1 MKIDTITVTQ
11 EQVEKIL
18 EIEESH
24 FADFKSK
31 RISPS
36 KLTNTISAFANAVG
50 GEVYIGI
57 EEIENKS
64 KKSWDGFSSIEDANG
79 FIQVFEKLFP
89 LGDNFSYTFLHYN
102 NSYILK
108 LEIKKNKDVIVA
120 NDGEIYKRR
129 SAQNLKITS
138 QEDIERLK
146 LDKGLYSFEDNTLD
160 IPVEFVSDSL
170 SIYEFMIEI
179 IPTNEP
185 LAWLKK
191 QLLILGD
198 KPKVSAVLLFSDE
211 PQAALPKQSAIKI
224 YKYRTKA
231 LEGTRETL
239 DFDPISIEGNLYK
252 IIKESVSKVKEII
265 ESSKI
270 LDEYGLQSINY
281 PAIALHEIITNAVLH
296 RDYSIQADVHIR
308 IFDNRVEIES
318 PGVLPGHVTI
328 KNILNEQF
336 ARNGTLVRL
345 INKFPDAPNK
355 DVGEGLNSAFDE
367 IKNLRLKKPSIV
379 EKENSVLVT
388 ILHEPLA
395 SAEQLIMDYL
405 ETHNEITNAEG
416 RELTGVISADI
427 MKQTFYKLRDKGL
440 IKKSEDDGKQGRK
453 SSWIKIK

>member
-1 MKIDTITVTQ
+1 MKIDTIIITQ
-11 EQVEKIL
+11 EQVNKIL

-36 KLTNTISAFANAVG
+36 KLTNTISALANAVG

-64 KKSWDGFSSIEDANG
+64 KKSWDGFSTIEDANG

-89 LGDNFSYTFLHYN
+89 LGDNFSYNFLHFN
-102 NSYILK
+102 DSYVLK
-108 LEIKKNKDVIVA
+108 IEIKKNKDIIVA

-138 QEDIERLK
+138 QEEIERLK

-231 LEGTRETL
+231 IEGTRETL
-239 DFDPISIEGNLYK
+239 DFDPISIEGNLYN
-252 IIKESVSKVKEII
+252 IIRESVTKVKEII

-270 LDEYGLQSINY
+270 LDEYGLQSVNY

-296 RDYSIQADVHIR
+296 RDYSIQADIHIR

-318 PGVLPGHVTI
+318 PGVFTRSCYYTKYP
-328 KNILNEQF
+328 
-336 ARNGTLVRL
+336 
-345 INKFPDAPNK
+345 
-355 DVGEGLNSAFDE
+355 
-367 IKNLRLKKPSIV
+367 
-379 EKENSVLVT
+379 
-388 ILHEPLA
+388 
-395 SAEQLIMDYL
+395 
-405 ETHNEITNAEG
+405 
-416 RELTGVISADI
+416 
-427 MKQTFYKLRDKGL
+427 
-440 IKKSEDDGKQGRK
+440 
-453 SSWIKIK
+453 

>member
-1 MKIDTITVTQ
+1 MKIDTIIITQ
-11 EQVEKIL
+11 EQVNKIL

-36 KLTNTISAFANAVG
+36 KLTNTISALANAVG

-64 KKSWDGFSSIEDANG
+64 KKAWDGFSTIEDANG

-89 LGDNFSYTFLHYN
+89 LGDCFNYAFLHFN
-102 NSYILK
+102 NSYVLK
-108 LEIKKNKDVIVA
+108 IEIKKNKDIIKA

-138 QEDIERLK
+138 QTDIDRLK
-146 LDKGLYSFEDNTLD
+146 LDKGIYSFEDNTLD

-170 SIYEFMIEI
+170 AIFEFMIEI

-191 QLLILGD
+191 QLLIVGD

-211 PQAALPKQSAIKI
+211 PQVALPKQSAIKI

-231 LEGTRETL
+231 VEGSRETL
-239 DFDPISIEGNLYK
+239 DFDPISIEGNLYN
-252 IIKESVSKVKEII
+252 IIKESVSKVIEII
-265 ESSKI
+265 ESSRI
-270 LDEYGLQSINY
+270 LDEYNLQSVNY
-281 PAIALHEIITNAVLH
+281 PSIAHQEIITNAVLH
-296 RDYSIQADVHIR
+296 RDYSIQADIHIR

-328 KNILNEQF
+328 KNILSEQF

-379 EKENSVLVT
+379 EKEN
-388 ILHEPLA
+388 
-395 SAEQLIMDYL
+395 
-405 ETHNEITNAEG
+405 
-416 RELTGVISADI
+416 
-427 MKQTFYKLRDKGL
+427 
-440 IKKSEDDGKQGRK
+440 
-453 SSWIKIK
+453 

>member
-1 MKIDTITVTQ
+1 MKIDTIIITQ
-11 EQVEKIL
+11 EQVNKIL

-36 KLTNTISAFANAVG
+36 KLTNTISALANAVG

-64 KKSWDGFSSIEDANG
+64 KKSWDGFSTIEDANG

-102 NSYILK
+102 NSYVLK
-108 LEIKKNKDVIVA
+108 IEIKKNKDIIVA

-129 SAQNLKITS
+129 SAQNLKIRS
-138 QEDIERLK
+138 QEEIERLK

-239 DFDPISIEGNLYK
+239 DFDPISIEGNLYN
-252 IIKESVSKVKEII
+252 IIKESVAKVKEII

-270 LDEYGLQSINY
+270 LDEYGLQSVNY

-296 RDYSIQADVHIR
+296 RDYSIQADIHIR

-328 KNILNEQF
+328 RNILNEQF

-395 SAEQLIMDYL
+395 SAEQLIIEYL
-405 ETHNEITNAEG
+405 ETHDEITNAEG
-416 RELTGVISADI
+416 RELTGVSSADI

-440 IKKSEDDGKQGRK
+440 IKKSDDDGKQGRK